1 MIKVLYIHTSFF
13 CGVVFATQVNI
24 FVARVSENLECCTT
38 LILLRKEEI
47 LEHAKN

>member
-1 MIKVLYIHTSFF
+1 
-13 CGVVFATQVNI
+13 
-24 FVARVSENLECCTT
+24 VSENLECCTT